1 MDESWVRVD
10 VRTVITVIALDA
22 LTFVLVYWLMFRA
35 FEPTL
40 ASLEPTV
47 EQGVLHVVAAVRLTV
62 VGLFA
67 TRSFRRR
74 LGMETRLDPLLSVA
88 VGAAITLVLGIALG
102 IIGRSLMGSVGP
114 SVAEYLLTVV
124 EGLVFPLL
132 GLLFVVP
139 GDAEEPLFTRQR
151 T

>member
-1 MDESWVRVD
+1 MDESWIRVD
-10 VRTVITVIALDA
+10 PRTVVMVIVLDA
-22 LTFVLVYWLMFRA
+22 LTYVLVFWLMLRA

-40 ASLEPTV
+40 ESLEASV
-47 EQGVLHVVAAVRLTV
+47 AQGILHLLAAVRLTA

-74 LGMETRLDPLLSVA
+74 LGMETRAEPLLSVGIGA
-88 VGAAITLVLGIALG
+88 VITLVLGIILG
-102 IIGRSLMGSVGP
+102 VLSRSVMEVSAP
-114 SVAEYLLTVV
+114 SFADYLITVA

-139 GDAEEPLFTRQR
+139 GRAEEPLFSRQR